1 MRTFVLAELP
11 ELALDSPVYT
21 EAQNQ
26 LAEVEGAT
34 KTEKRWWELHYWT
47 TLRYKVRTVFWEES
61 GHNDQL
67 LTMHVKI
74 F

>member
-1 MRTFVLAELP
+1 ME
-11 ELALDSPVYT
+11 
-21 EAQNQ
+21 Q
-26 LAEVEGAT
+26 
-34 KTEKRWWELHYWT
+34 KRWWELHYWT